1 MNMMKLIGARLRDD
15 GTFQHQGQLRRVPL
29 PQLDESLV
37 RFETWCAPLLTSD
50 ELAQTRDTT
59 ARFGAIDGAGKKLH
73 NLLVDFDQQD
83 DTDSWLDN
91 FWPARYLGRRA
102 PVSINANFIFLFKER
117 QLSQIERAAELI
129 RIAVDFKQRLDDES
143 LPARYLRDTPL
154 CMSEY
159 KYLFSA
165 TRIPSK
171 HQDTARTPYSIDEPG
186 SAQAN
191 HIIVYHHGHLFRL
204 NVIDDGNAYMQN
216 EIEAALQDIVTASS
230 TTSDQQTGYLTTLPR
245 DDWATARE
253 HLLAIDAANP
263 GCMEV
268 IEQAL
273 FCLCL
278 DEHLPLDRKD
288 AADELLQGDGANRWF
303 DKSVSLIVFA
313 DGNAGINIEHCGLD
327 GTVVIDFVDA
337 LHDTDRIQQLSDT
350 CDDQAAALAVQPINF
365 IHDDKL
371 HTIIKRAKNDFNKL
385 VDDTSTALFSFE
397 AFGSSRIKSLSMSPD
412 AFLQLAF
419 QWAHYQSKGKTGST
433 YESVATRHFERGRTE
448 AMRVVTAESQRFV
461 ACMKDDDC
469 DDKTRA
475 AAFRKAADAHVAR
488 ARDCQAGRAPEQHL
502 WQLQMLA
509 EEHGTSLGIDES
521 DLSLF
526 HSPGWL
532 KMRDDY
538 LSTSSAP
545 SENITVFG
553 FGATSA
559 HCIGIA
565 YLPRKD
571 AIYAYLSTPTSVT
584 NGMHQFI
591 DKLRSSLIQLEALL
605 AAAET

>member
-1 MNMMKLIGARLRDD
+1 MKLIGAQFRDD
-15 GTFQHQGQLRRVPL
+15 GTFQHLGQLPRVPL
-29 PQLDESLV
+29 PQLDESLA

-50 ELAQTRDTT
+50 ELAQTRETI
-59 ARFGAIDGAGKKLH
+59 ARFGASNGAGQKLH
-73 NLLVDFDQQD
+73 KLLTNFDQQD

-91 FWPARYLGRRA
+91 FWPERYLGRRV
-102 PVSINANFIFLFKER
+102 PVSINANFVFLFKER
-117 QLSQIERAAELI
+117 QLNQIEHAAELI

-143 LPARYLRDTPL
+143 LPAGYMRDTPL
-154 CMSEY
+154 CMSGY

-165 TRIPSK
+165 TRIPGK
-171 HQDTARTPYSIDEPG
+171 HRDRARTPYSVDEPG
-186 SAQAN
+186 SAQAK

-204 NVIDDGNAYMQN
+204 DVIDDSSAYTQK
-216 EIEAALQDIVTASS
+216 EIEVALREIISASPTTAS
-230 TTSDQQTGYLTTLPR
+230 QQTAYLTTLAR
-245 DDWATARE
+245 DDWAVARG
-253 HLLAIDAANP
+253 HLLGIDAVNP
-263 GCMEV
+263 ACMEV
-268 IEQAL
+268 IERAL

-278 DEHLPLDRKD
+278 DEHTPLDRKD

-327 GTVVIDFVDA
+327 GTVVVDFVDA
-337 LHDTDRIQQLSDT
+337 LHDTDRIQQLAELRDT
-350 CDDQAAALAVQPINF
+350 HASIAAVQPINF
-365 IHDDKL
+365 VHDDKL
-371 HTIIKRAKNDFNKL
+371 NSIIERAKNDFNKL

-397 AFGSSRIKSLSMSPD
+397 SFGSNRIKSLNMSPD

-419 QWAHYQSKGKTGST
+419 QWAHYQTKGKTGTT

-448 AMRVVTAESQRFV
+448 AMRVVTAESQHFV
-461 ACMKDDDC
+461 ACMKDANC

-475 AAFRKAADAHVAR
+475 TAFRKAADAHVAR

-509 EEHGTSLGIDES
+509 QELGASLDIDEN

-526 HSPGWL
+526 RSPGWL

-559 HCIGIA
+559 QCIGIA

-571 AIYAYLSTPTSVT
+571 AIYAYLSTPTPVADE
-584 NGMHQFI
+584 MHQFI
-591 DKLRSSLIQLEALL
+591 DKLRSSLVQLEALL
-605 AAAET
+605 VSEV

>member
-1 MNMMKLIGARLRDD
+1 MNMMKLIGTRLRDN
-15 GTFQHQGQLRRVPL
+15 GTFQHQGQLPRVPL
-29 PQLDESLV
+29 SQLDESLG
-37 RFETWCAPLLTSD
+37 RFETWCAPLLTSE
-50 ELAQTRDTT
+50 ELAQTRDTIN
-59 ARFGAIDGAGKKLH
+59 RFGAIDGAGQKLH
-73 NLLVDFDQQD
+73 KLLVDFDQRD

-117 QLSQIERAAELI
+117 QLSQIECAAELS
-129 RIAVDFKQRLDDES
+129 RLAVDFKQRLDDES

-159 KYLFSA
+159 KNLFSS
-165 TRIPSK
+165 TRIPRK
-171 HQDTARTPYSIDEPG
+171 QQDMARAPYSFEEPG

-191 HIIVYHHGHLFRL
+191 HIIVYHHGQLFRL
-204 NVIDDGNAYMQN
+204 DVINDGKACTQKD
-216 EIEAALQDIVTASS
+216 IEVALQGIVIASPTTA
-230 TTSDQQTGYLTTLPR
+230 DQQTGYLTTLPR
-245 DDWATARE
+245 DDWAVTRE
-253 HLLAIDAANP
+253 HLLSIDAANP
-263 GCMEV
+263 ECMEV

-278 DEHLPLDRKD
+278 DEHIPLDRKD

-303 DKSVSLIVFA
+303 DKSVSLIVFS
-313 DGNAGINIEHCGLD
+313 DGNAGINIEHSGLD

-337 LHDTDRIQQLSDT
+337 LHDTDRIQQLATTRDNQT
-350 CDDQAAALAVQPINF
+350 ARPAVQPINF
-365 IHDDKL
+365 VHDDKL
-371 HTIIKRAKNDFNKL
+371 NTIIAGAKNDFNKL

-397 AFGSSRIKSLSMSPD
+397 PFGINRIKSLSMSPD

-419 QWAHYQSKGKTGST
+419 QWAHYLSKGKTGST

-448 AMRVVTAESQRFV
+448 AMRVVTAESQHFV
-461 ACMKDDDC
+461 ACMKDGNC
-469 DDKTRA
+469 DNKTRA
-475 AAFRKAADAHVAR
+475 AAFRNAADAHVAR

-509 EEHGTSLGIDES
+509 QEHGASLGIDEN
-521 DLSLF
+521 DLDLF
-526 HSPGWL
+526 RSPGWL

-545 SENITVFG
+545 SDNITVFG

-559 HCIGIA
+559 QCIGIA

-571 AIYAYLSTPTSVT
+571 AIYAYLSTPTSVADE
-584 NGMHQFI
+584 MHQFI
-591 DKLRSSLIQLEALL
+591 DNLRSSLLQLEALL
-605 AAAET
+605 AAEA